1 MNIDYCYDCWH
12 LEDRDQTLPFM
23 AILASIVVSV
33 ESLIKYQIVQLDDD
47 LIGPPPWL
55 IPVGSV

>member
-1 MNIDYCYDCWH
+1 
-12 LEDRDQTLPFM
+12 M

-47 LIGPPPWL
+47 LIGPPP
-55 IPVGSV
+55 